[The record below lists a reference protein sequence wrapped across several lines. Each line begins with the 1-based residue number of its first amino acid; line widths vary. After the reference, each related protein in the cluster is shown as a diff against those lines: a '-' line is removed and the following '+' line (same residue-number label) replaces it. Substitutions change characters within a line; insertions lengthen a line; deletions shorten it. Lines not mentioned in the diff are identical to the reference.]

1 MKRLLIYNYWLIIVS
16 WCLFLNDLTL
26 LAMICASLGLAS
38 LFSINREVNYWR
50 MCFVSV
56 ISYVMVSFFLSLSNI
71 PYFFEKLY
79 IFLAVISLN
88 LALTNERLYLFK
100 SKYLKP
106 FLAFML
112 ISVSV
117 LSIVVIILPSSLYT
131 IFTKDSLYIMIGL
144 IFLPYLVSLT
154 ICISI
159 KEYRK
164 LTRTKQKLKILQRS
178 KAF

>member
-26 LAMICASLGLAS
+26 LAMLMTLGACAMLVK
-38 LFSINREVNYWR
+38 INREVNYWR
-50 MCFVSV
+50 ICFVSIV
-56 ISYVMVSFFLSLSNI
+56 TYTTISFFLSMSNI

-79 IFLAVISLN
+79 LFLAVISLD

-106 FLAFML
+106 FLVFML
-112 ISVSV
+112 VGVSV
-117 LSIVVIILPSSLYT
+117 LSIIVIILPSSLYT
-131 IFTKDSLYIMIGL
+131 LFTKDSLYIMIGL
-144 IFLPYLVSLT
+144 IFLPYLFTLGF
-154 ICISI
+154 CILYKDCLRVIRS
-159 KEYRK
+159 KRNA
-164 LTRTKQKLKILQRS
+164 KILQRS